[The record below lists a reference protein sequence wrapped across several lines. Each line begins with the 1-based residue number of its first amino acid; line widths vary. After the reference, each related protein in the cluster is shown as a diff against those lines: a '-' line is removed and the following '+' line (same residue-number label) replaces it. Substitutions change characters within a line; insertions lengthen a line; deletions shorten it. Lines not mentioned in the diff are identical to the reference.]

1 MNKQTLQI
9 KELQAIAL
17 TQVGLKLAHARD
29 QRDHSL
35 EDLAVKTH
43 IPARLLQSIE
53 TGNLAALPEPV
64 YIQSFIRQYANVLGL
79 NGVQLASEFPV
90 EPVVRSPRKTW
101 LKRPKLQLTP
111 MHLYGGYAL
120 LILGAVQGLSVVLN
134 PSARQFPTLPN
145 APQSQP
151 QNAPASSNQV
161 AFGPNPPI
169 SNPAIVVQPNAKTDS
184 NGKSVRVDL
193 TLTDASWVKFVV
205 DGKDAYE
212 GTMNAGEKRIL
223 TADQK
228 VTVMAGN
235 AGGVL
240 ATFNGGEAKPLGAP
254 GAVQVVS
261 FPPES
266 NGVAEASASWVAR
279 NHPIGNH

>member
-17 TQVGLKLAHARD
+17 SQVGLKLAHARE
-29 QRDHSL
+29 QREFSL
-35 EDLAVKTH
+35 EELAVKTH

-53 TGNLAALPEPV
+53 VGDLAPLPEPV
-64 YIQSFIRQYANVLGL
+64 YIQSFIRQYANVIGL

-90 EPVVRSPRKTW
+90 EPVVRSPRKAW
-101 LKRPKLQLTP
+101 LKKPKLQLTP
-111 MHLYGGYAL
+111 LHLYGAYAL

-134 PSARQFPTLPN
+134 QSARQFPTLPN
-145 APQSQP
+145 ASQAQP
-151 QNAPASSNQV
+151 QNLPVANNPV
-161 AFGPNPPI
+161 AFGPNLP
-169 SNPAIVVQPNAKTDS
+169 IVVQPNTKTDS
-184 NGKSVRVDL
+184 SGKSVRVAL

-240 ATFNGGEAKPLGAP
+240 ATFNGGEAKPLGEP

-266 NGVAEASASWVAR
+266 NGVADTSASWVAR
-279 NHPIGNH
+279 NH

>member
-9 KELQAIAL
+9 KELQVIAL
-17 TQVGLKLAHARD
+17 RAVGLKLAHARE
-29 QRDHSL
+29 QREFSL
-35 EDLAVKTH
+35 EDVAVKTH

-53 TGNLAALPEPV
+53 TGDLAPLPEPV
-64 YIQSFIRQYANVLGL
+64 YIQSFIRQYANVIGL

-90 EPVVRSPRKTW
+90 EPVVRSPRQTW

-134 PSARQFPTLPN
+134 PSARQFPMLPN
-145 APQSQP
+145 TPQSQP
-151 QNAPASSNQV
+151 QNLPAANNRV

-169 SNPAIVVQPNAKTDS
+169 AVQPNTKTDR

-223 TADQK
+223 TGDQK

-240 ATFNGGEAKPLGAP
+240 ATFNGGEAKPLGEP

-266 NGVAEASASWVAR
+266 NGVADAAANWMAR
-279 NHPIGNH
+279 NQ